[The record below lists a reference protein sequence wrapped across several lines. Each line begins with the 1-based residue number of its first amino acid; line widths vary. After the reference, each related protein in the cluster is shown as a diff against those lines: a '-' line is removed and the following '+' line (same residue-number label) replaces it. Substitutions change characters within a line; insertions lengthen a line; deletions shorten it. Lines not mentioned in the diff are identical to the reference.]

1 MEKRVYYWSVGG
13 KKFASLQKA
22 KEFVRESNGAN
33 CRRMTGHDKEGKT
46 ITYTPYEATKRGIS
60 FKKTVKISVNNTI
73 NKIDKQQ

>member
-33 CRRMTGHDKEGKT
+33 CRRITGHDKEGKG
-46 ITYTPYEATKRGIS
+46 ITFTPYEATKHGIS
-60 FKKTVKISVNNTI
+60 FKRTIKISVNDTTN
-73 NKIDKQQ
+73 NE

>member
-13 KKFASLQKA
+13 EKFASLQKA
-22 KEFVRESNGAN
+22 KEFVKENAGAN
-33 CRRMTGHDKEGKT
+33 CRRITGHDKEGKT

-73 NKIDKQQ
+73 NKTDKQQ

>member
-13 KKFASLQKA
+13 EKFASLQKA
-22 KEFVRESNGAN
+22 KEFVRENAGVN
-33 CRRMTGHDKEGKT
+33 CRRITGHDKEGKT